1 MFTLRHPKHAITLG
15 FVLVLFLLA
24 GVTVIGLSQMAG
36 INARMSAIVNQQNVK
51 TDLVAA
57 MRNAARERSISLHRM
72 ALMRDPFERDEEYLY
87 FSKVGTDFLKA
98 RNDFLAMRLTPT
110 EKELFAASQKFT
122 SQATEAQAKVLV
134 LINDNKVD
142 EANQRLLEQAVPMQN
157 LVLATFD
164 RLLQAQRQATQ
175 AAAAAAQRQYKH
187 AVYSMVGLG
196 LLSIGFGVVVALL
209 VVRRSNENERALFQ
223 EKERAEVTLHSIAD
237 AVITTNA
244 LGIVEYM
251 NPIAEQLTAWP
262 VSEAQH
268 RPIDQVLHIVNEHT
282 RETIPNPLMI
292 GMLGGRTVTVD
303 PHGVLIARDG
313 AEYAIE
319 DSAAPIHDNHGDVIG
334 YVVVF
339 RDVSQARHLAHQLS
353 WQASHD
359 ALTGLANRHE
369 FENVMAQLVEGARL
383 QHKLHALLYMD
394 LDQFKIVNDTCGH
407 IAGDELLRQIAV
419 VISAKVREGD
429 HLFRLGGDEFA
440 VLLSGCPLTRAESI
454 AEEIRH
460 AIETFRFVWQ
470 QKTFSLGVSIGLV
483 AISADSVSMAQL
495 LAAAD
500 AACYSAKEKGRNRVQ
515 VYEASDTEFAL
526 RQGEMQWLPRIN
538 HALQENR
545 LQLYHQKIVPID
557 RAKNLSSDCE
567 ILLRM
572 LDENGRVVPPQA
584 FIPAAERYNLMP
596 AIDRWVVRHTLD
608 WIKAHPQ
615 QCAATGTV
623 YMNLSGQSLN
633 DDVTLNFVVDAIT
646 HAGGLQ
652 VRLGFEVTETAAIA
666 NLGRAICFMSTLK
679 GLGCSFALDDFGS
692 GMSSFAYL
700 KNLPVDKIKIDG
712 VFVRDML
719 RDDIDMAMVDA
730 INRIGHVMG
739 LQTVAEFVENQA
751 ILDKL
756 AELGVDFAQGYALH
770 RPEPLVG
777 MGTPAA
783 LETAIAG

>member
-24 GVTVIGLSQMAG
+24 GVTVIGLTQMAG

-72 ALMRDPFERDEEYLY
+72 ALMHDPFERDEEYIY
-87 FSKVGTDFLKA
+87 FSKVGSDFLKA
-98 RNDFLAMRLTPT
+98 KGEFLAMHLTDT
-110 EKELFAASQKFT
+110 EKALFTASQKIT
-122 SQATEAQAKVLV
+122 VQATEIQAKIVV
-134 LINDNKVD
+134 LINENRIK
-142 EANQRLLEQAVPMQN
+142 EANQQLLEEAVPLQN
-157 LVLATFD
+157 MVLATFD
-164 RLLQAQRQATQ
+164 RLLQSQRQTTHE
-175 AAAAAAQRQYKH
+175 AASAAQHQYDH
-187 AVYSMVGLG
+187 AVFSMVGLG
-196 LLSIGFGVVVALL
+196 LLSIGFGVIVALL
-209 VVRRSNENERALFQ
+209 VVRRSNESERALFQ

-251 NPIAEQLTAWP
+251 NPIAEQLTAWS
-262 VSEAQH
+262 VSEAQNQ
-268 RPIDQVLHIVNEHT
+268 PIDKVLHIVNKHT
-282 RETIPNPLMI
+282 REAIPNPLMI

-303 PHGVLIARDG
+303 PHGVLLARDG

-359 ALTGLANRHE
+359 ALTGLSNRRE
-369 FENVMAQLVEGARL
+369 FENVMAQLVEGARQ

-407 IAGDELLRQIAV
+407 VAGDELLRQIAV

-440 VLLSGCPLTRAESI
+440 VLLSGCPLNRAQSI

-460 AIETFRFVWQ
+460 AIEAFRFVWQ

-500 AACYSAKEKGRNRVQ
+500 AACYSAKEKGRNRIQ

-538 HALQENR
+538 HALEENR
-545 LQLYHQKIVPID
+545 LQLYHQKIMAID
-557 RAKNLSSDCE
+557 RSQNKPTDCE

-572 LDENGRVVPPQA
+572 LDENGRLVPPQA

-596 AIDRWVVRHTLD
+596 AIDRWVVRHTIE
-608 WIKAHPQ
+608 WIKDHPQ
-615 QCAATGTV
+615 QCAAIGTV

-633 DDVTLNFVVDAIT
+633 DDVTLNFVVDTIT
-646 HAGGLQ
+646 RAGKLN
-652 VRLGFEVTETAAIA
+652 VNLGFEVTETAAIA
-666 NLGRAICFMSTLK
+666 NLTRAIRFMSTLK

-719 RDDIDMAMVDA
+719 RDEIDMAMVDA

-739 LQTVAEFVENQA
+739 LQTVAEFVENEE
-751 ILDKL
+751 ILAKL
-756 AELGVDFAQGYALH
+756 HELGVDFAQGFALH
-770 RPEPLVG
+770 KPEPLANI
-777 MGTPAA
+777 AA
-783 LETAIAG
+783 PVTLLTAIAG